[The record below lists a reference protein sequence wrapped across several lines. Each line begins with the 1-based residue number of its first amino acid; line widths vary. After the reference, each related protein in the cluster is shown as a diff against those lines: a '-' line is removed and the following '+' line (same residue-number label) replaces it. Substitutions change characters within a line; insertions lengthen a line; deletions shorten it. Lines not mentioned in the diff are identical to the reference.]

1 MDAMLQVY
9 QYILWLSAFGLAIGT
24 LEYLAVVPAF
34 AETGVYSGRIARLRL
49 RAPRGPRMDALLDG
63 LFGEQTARLVLVLR
77 LLLLG
82 LAVVLPLGGTAFS
95 VVMGLLVVNVL
106 AFNWRRL
113 FGDDG
118 SDQMNSILLLT
129 LWLCVGPHSTAFILK
144 AGLWFL
150 ALQACLSY
158 ATAGIAKLLSGEW
171 RSGEAIFRIFNTATY
186 GIGPVA
192 RFLGRH
198 KRFSRLLCWSVILAE
213 SLFPLC
219 LFLPEPW
226 NWTFLVWGA
235 LFHLQC
241 AVIMGLNSFLW
252 AFLATYPA
260 LLFIASTLAA
270 R

>member
-1 MDAMLQVY
+1 MDALLHVY
-9 QYILWLSAFGLAIGT
+9 QYMLWLCAFGLAVGT

-34 AETGVYSGRIARLRL
+34 ANTGVYSGRITRLRM
-49 RAPRGPRMDALLDG
+49 RPPGNPRLEPLLDR
-63 LFGEQTARLVLVLR
+63 LFGERVVRVLLFTR
-77 LLLLG
+77 LLLLA
-82 LAVVLPLGGTAFS
+82 LAVVFPIGSAAFS

-106 AFNWRRL
+106 AFNWRRMY
-113 FGDDG
+113 GDDG

-129 LWLCVGPHSTAFILK
+129 LWLCVGPHSTALVLKLGLGFI
-144 AGLWFL
+144 

-158 ATAGIAKLLSGEW
+158 ATAGIAKLLSAQW
-171 RSGEAIFRIFNTATY
+171 RGGEAIFRIFNTAAY

-198 KRFSRLLCWSVILAE
+198 PGFGRLLCWSVIVIE
-213 SLFPLC
+213 CLFPLC

-260 LLFIASTLAA
+260 LLFVSSTLTGN
-270 R
+270 